1 MELTTEQRDAIK
13 SVNDWCK
20 WLNNSLLDGDYRA
33 AGVALHWVARAADRA
48 HAALETSWGDAGVDD
63 GH

>member
-20 WLNNSLLDGDYRA
+20 WMNNSLLDGDYCEA
-33 AGVALHWVARAADRA
+33 KNALHWVARAAGRA
-48 HAALETSWGDAGVDD
+48 HAALEGEVAA
-63 GH
+63 